1 MGANVICTHEWITYT
16 LDLTLISILMQYSLS
31 LLFLHFLLPKTMA
44 RQPRI
49 SQPVQT
55 QPARMNEI
63 IRRLQADRCTGSIKL
78 CTDTLRA
85 DSRLELHVHFCI
97 QAGYH
102 ADNPPWGLSP
112 GCTRMQFTRTQTST
126 ISHRREHAHAPAR
139 LRERTHAQ
147 GHINAPRTRSC
158 TRARACANTRMR
170 TREETG
176 TTY

>member
-1 MGANVICTHEWITYT
+1 MRATGPHLATWFPRLPRRHCHLLPKVSLAEDNGTAAANLTMGANVICTHEWITYT
-16 LDLTLISILMQYSLS
+16 LDLILILILIQSSLS

-112 GCTRMQFTRTQTST
+112 GCTRMHQDA
-126 ISHRREHAHAPAR
+126 IH
-139 LRERTHAQ
+139 THADL
-147 GHINAPRTRSC
+147 HNIA
-158 TRARACANTRMR
+158 
-170 TREETG
+170 
-176 TTY
+176 